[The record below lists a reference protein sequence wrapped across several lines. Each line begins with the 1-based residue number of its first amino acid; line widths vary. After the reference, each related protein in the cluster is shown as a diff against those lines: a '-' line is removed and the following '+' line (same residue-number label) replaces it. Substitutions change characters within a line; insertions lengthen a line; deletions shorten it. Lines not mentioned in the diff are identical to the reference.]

1 MLHDAI
7 LMRQGRI
14 VFSVTATGEIRVDT
28 LNVKTT
34 EKRKKWANF
43 EYITSDVRIFEY
55 TNQVQPMSTK
65 EQVGELIRETRKA
78 KDFTQKELGEKIG
91 VSESAFNRYEN
102 GTSNLSLE
110 TIEKVAGAMGL
121 KVRIIFE

>member
-1 MLHDAI
+1 
-7 LMRQGRI
+7 
-14 VFSVTATGEIRVDT
+14 
-28 LNVKTT
+28 
-34 EKRKKWANF
+34 
-43 EYITSDVRIFEY
+43 
-55 TNQVQPMSTK
+55 MSTK